1 MHDHD
6 TSPLLSVGSRVNPSA
21 RMTSIAGADLRTKE
35 ANIGG
40 EVATVALLAVAPE
53 TEPIE
58 VITVPPEPRSS

>member
-21 RMTSIAGADLRTKE
+21 RVTSIAGADLSMKE

-40 EVATVALLAVAPE
+40 EAATAALLAVAPGP
-53 TEPIE
+53 EPIE

>member
-21 RMTSIAGADLRTKE
+21 RMTSIAGADLRTKV

-40 EVATVALLAVAPE
+40 EAATVALLAVAPGP
-53 TEPIE
+53 EPIE